1 MSSDDNV
8 VRPDAFQPAPDPVR
22 EAVASVMGDMQ
33 DFAGEHEIRGLC
45 IVMLGLDK
53 NGQQKIRPIWTET
66 TDDSLHLLSG
76 VTLLHHSMQNVIL
89 EGLEE

>member
-1 MSSDDNV
+1 MSDNDNV

-45 IVMLGLDK
+45 VVMVGLTK
-53 NGQQKIRPIWTET
+53 EGKQKIQPMWTET
-66 TDDSLHLLSG
+66 TDDSLYLLSG